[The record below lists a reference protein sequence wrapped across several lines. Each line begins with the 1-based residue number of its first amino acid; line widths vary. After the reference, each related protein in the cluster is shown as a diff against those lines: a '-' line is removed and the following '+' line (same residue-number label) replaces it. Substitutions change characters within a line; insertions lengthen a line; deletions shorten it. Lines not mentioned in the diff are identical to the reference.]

1 MTTNRVLVAVL
12 LVVAICATGCGGGKG
27 DYELKMRVSD
37 AAGLRSHQDVKID
50 GVRAGTVTAVD
61 LGKGDQAE
69 ITMRLE
75 PGAAPVGRGATGR
88 IRSVSVLGEKYVD
101 LTPDRNGTPMPSGSW
116 LPTGSQP
123 VPVELVD
130 VLNSLDASTQA
141 RLRMLLVEGGIALT
155 GRGADVA
162 DLLRVLPR
170 GMGQVGQ
177 LIDDASKDNASLE
190 RVVSAGDRVISDLSS
205 NRAALGRL
213 VGSASAAFTSTAE
226 RRQELGAAVAEA
238 PATLSQLRESL
249 GRLQTTAGSLAPAAD
264 RLAATSPALTRAL
277 ASLPGFADAAVPTLN
292 AARAT
297 APDLSRVATAATP
310 TVKRLRPV
318 AAKGADTLEHAY
330 PLIRDL
336 DRGLAND
343 ALYFL
348 QTWARVTQRA
358 DGLGHLFGAQI
369 VVGDDTVRM
378 ITDRVAS
385 NLAGAQKNNKQAP
398 KQAPK
403 PSTPTPQAQPKPAP
417 QKLTP
422 AVIEKLCQTVDK
434 LAPAVTK
441 ALQKVTGKDKP
452 CAAAKPGSGADQPP
466 ASLGDTLKGLL
477 DRVTSPQKQAP
488 EASAQQTQNGE
499 SQTVAALVDYL
510 FGS

>member
-1 MTTNRVLVAVL
+1 MRPRHTLVVGLVAVAA
-12 LVVAICATGCGGGKG
+12 VVTGCGGKDGT
-27 DYELKMRVSD
+27 YQLKMRVPD
-37 AAGLRSHQDVKID
+37 AAGLRADQDVKID
-50 GVRAGTVTAVD
+50 GVRAGTVRSVVLA
-61 LGKGDQAE
+61 KGDAAE
-69 ITMRLE
+69 ITMDLE
-75 PGAAPVGRGATGR
+75 PGAAPVGRQATGR

-101 LTPDRNGTPMPSGSW
+101 LSPDRDGTPLRSGAW
-116 LPTGSQP
+116 LPAGAEA
-123 VPVELVD
+123 VPVELDD
-130 VLNSLDASTQA
+130 VLNTLDGPTQA
-141 RLRMLLVEGGIALT
+141 RLRLLLVEGGTALT
-155 GRGADVA
+155 GRGDDVA

-170 GMGQVGQ
+170 GMDQVGQ
-177 LIDDASKDNASLE
+177 LVNDASKDNRALE
-190 RVVSAGDRVISDLSS
+190 RVVTAGDRVVADLSA

-213 VGSASAAFTSTAE
+213 VQTASAGFAATAE
-226 RRQELGAAVAEA
+226 RRRELGAAVAEA
-238 PATLSQLRESL
+238 PPTLTQLRGSL
-249 GRLQTTAGSLAPAAD
+249 TRLEHTAGSLAPAAD

-277 ASLPGFADAAVPTLN
+277 AALPGFADDAVPTLK
-292 AARAT
+292 AARAA
-297 APDLSRVATAATP
+297 APDLTRLADAATP
-310 TVKRLRPV
+310 TVRRLRPV

-358 DGLGHLFGAQI
+358 DGLGHLFGAQV

-385 NLAGAQKNNKQAP
+385 NLAAKKNSKIKPKAKSMPSAPSPRPQQK
-398 KQAPK
+398 
-403 PSTPTPQAQPKPAP
+403 PTLE
-417 QKLTP
+417 KLTP
-422 AVIEKLCQTVDK
+422 AAIDKLCETVDK

-452 CAAAKPGSGADQPP
+452 CSAQEPSGGQGTSQPSSPGAAV
-466 ASLGDTLKGLL
+466 KGLL
-477 DRVTSPQKQAP
+477 DRLKSPTKKTEGRTAPSPQ
-488 EASAQQTQNGE
+488 TGE